1 MNTFISVKKNQE
13 LFGFK
18 RNFYHRSSKEE
29 DKCLNATSKS
39 IIMHLSVAK
48 KRRVVLSR
56 FRNLN
61 MTVILV
67 TEALAHEL
75 SVFFMGGGREK
86 REWYGP

>member
-1 MNTFISVKKNQE
+1 MFKYKVKKHYYV
-13 LFGFK
+13 L
-18 RNFYHRSSKEE
+18 
-29 DKCLNATSKS
+29 KCS
-39 IIMHLSVAK
+39 K
-48 KRRVVLSR
+48 KRRVLLSG

-67 TEALAHEL
+67 IEALAHEL